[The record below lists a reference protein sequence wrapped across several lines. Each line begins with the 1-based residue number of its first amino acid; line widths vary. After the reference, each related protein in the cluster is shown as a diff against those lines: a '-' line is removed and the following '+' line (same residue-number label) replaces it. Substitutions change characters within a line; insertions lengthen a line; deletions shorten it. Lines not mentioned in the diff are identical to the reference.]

1 MSDEN
6 LKPNMKFPEK
16 EMKKMQITGDTTKK
30 IYEDN
35 YIDRNN
41 NNKK

>member
-16 EMKKMQITGDTTKK
+16 EIKKMQITGDTTKK
-30 IYEDN
+30 YMKI
-35 YIDRNN
+35 IT
-41 NNKK
+41 

>member
-16 EMKKMQITGDTTKK
+16 EIRKMQITGYTTTKNMK
-30 IYEDN
+30 I
-35 YIDRNN
+35 IT
-41 NNKK
+41 